1 MWRNILP
8 TVRHA
13 ETVSEEGFSMGKYL
27 FRGSFSAEGLRGV
40 MKDGGTSRPKAVAA
54 LAASVGGTLES
65 YYFAFGDDSYFVVCD
80 LPNDEAAAACAMAV
94 AASGA
99 VSNSTVKLL
108 TPEQVDAAV
117 KLSPAYRSPGQ

>member
-1 MWRNILP
+1 
-8 TVRHA
+8 
-13 ETVSEEGFSMGKYL
+13 MGKYL
-27 FRGSFSAEGLRGV
+27 FRGTFSTEGLRGV

-54 LAASVGGTLES
+54 LAESVGGRLDA
-65 YYFAFGDDSYFVVCD
+65 YYFAFGEDSYYVVCD
-80 LPNDEAAAACAMAV
+80 LPNDEAAAACAMTV

-117 KLSPAYRSPGQ
+117 KLSPSYRAPGK

>member
-1 MWRNILP
+1 
-8 TVRHA
+8 
-13 ETVSEEGFSMGKYL
+13 MGKYM
-27 FRGSFSAEGLRGV
+27 FHGSFTADGLRGII
-40 MKDGGTSRPKAVAA
+40 KDGGSARTKAVST
-54 LAASVGGTLES
+54 LAESVGGSLES

-108 TPEQVDAAV
+108 TPDQVDAAV
-117 KLSPAYRSPGQ
+117 KLSPTYRAPGQ

>member
-1 MWRNILP
+1 
-8 TVRHA
+8 
-13 ETVSEEGFSMGKYL
+13 MGKYL

-54 LAASVGGTLES
+54 LAESVGGRLDA

-80 LPNDEAAAACAMAV
+80 LPNDEAAAACAMTV

-117 KLSPAYRSPGQ
+117 KLSPAYRAPGQ

>member
-1 MWRNILP
+1 
-8 TVRHA
+8 
-13 ETVSEEGFSMGKYL
+13 MGKYL
-27 FRGSFSAEGLRGV
+27 FRGSFTAEGLRGV

-54 LAASVGGTLES
+54 LAESVGGRLDA

-80 LPNDEAAAACAMAV
+80 LPNDEAAAACAMTV

-117 KLSPAYRSPGQ
+117 KLSPTYRAPGQ